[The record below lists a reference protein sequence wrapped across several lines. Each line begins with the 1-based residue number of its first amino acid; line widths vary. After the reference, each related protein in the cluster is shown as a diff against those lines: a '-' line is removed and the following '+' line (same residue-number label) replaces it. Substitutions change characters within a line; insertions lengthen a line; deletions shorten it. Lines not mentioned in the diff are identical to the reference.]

1 MVFVSDFRYIV
12 HSNPYNRIL
21 KMKKKNPALLVI
33 FITIFIDLL
42 GFGIIIPLLP
52 FFSVTVLEL
61 NESMIG
67 LIAGIYSLMQFFFT
81 PIWGSLS
88 DRYGRKPIL
97 IISLIGS
104 VISNILLG
112 LVFSGIMSSML
123 LLLLSRAF
131 AGIFAANISAAQAVI
146 SDVTTAEERT
156 KGMGLIGAAFALGFV
171 FGPAVGGVLAHKF
184 GFGLPVFF
192 AAALSLIA
200 LAMAIFIFKE
210 SLPAEIIQRNRAN
223 KKIKS
228 LDVRKIIDVIV
239 SPKIGYLVIIS
250 FFIIFAYSNIF
261 GTFQLFAVRRDG
273 LAQIGYLFSFL
284 GIMGSFVQLVFLR
297 LFKHLFGDE
306 RSLII
311 GIFLS
316 IFGLGLIGYSTNIPV
331 LLIILFILA
340 FGNGINNTIPLSLIS
355 QNIGSDEQGSILGVN
370 QSLGSLARFFGPVWG
385 GVVYEYLGYKAP
397 FITGGA
403 IMLLLTFYTIRKH
416 QQKTKFAP

>member
-1 MVFVSDFRYIV
+1 
-12 HSNPYNRIL
+12 
-21 KMKKKNPALLVI
+21 MKKKNPALLVI

-261 GTFQLFAVRRDG
+261 GTFQLFAERRDG
-273 LAQIGYLFSFL
+273 LALSEAQIGYLFSFL

-403 IMLLLTFYTIRKH
+403 IMLLLTFYTIRKY

>member
-1 MVFVSDFRYIV
+1 
-12 HSNPYNRIL
+12 
-21 KMKKKNPALLVI
+21 
-33 FITIFIDLL
+33 
-42 GFGIIIPLLP
+42 LLP

-261 GTFQLFAVRRDG
+261 GTFQLFAERRDG
-273 LAQIGYLFSFL
+273 LALSEAQIGYLFSFL

-403 IMLLLTFYTIRKH
+403 IMLLLTFYTIRKY